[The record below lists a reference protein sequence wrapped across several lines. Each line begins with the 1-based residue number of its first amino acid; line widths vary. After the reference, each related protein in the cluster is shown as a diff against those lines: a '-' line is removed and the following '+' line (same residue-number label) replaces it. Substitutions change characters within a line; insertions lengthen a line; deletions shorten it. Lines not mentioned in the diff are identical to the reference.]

1 MTLWLDGS
9 ARCPLPIVAQADAVR
24 LLEILPVAPG
34 QRVPYAYTDLFCFQG
49 SQPFSPSCDFIIADS
64 NTVSEYPVVT
74 VPCGFVTVWGLDRIF
89 QPADLTHDVLQLP
102 FDTFVVC

>member
-1 MTLWLDGS
+1 MRTLTCS
-9 ARCPLPIVAQADAVR
+9 AFKVR
-24 LLEILPVAPG
+24 SHLSPG
-34 QRVPYAYTDLFCFQG
+34 
-49 SQPFSPSCDFIIADS
+49 CDFIVADS